1 MGTAKWIRKG
11 CTELIGDQV
20 GGYGWGLRVIVSWS
34 LCLPRQRRGNK
45 WFGCHLEKHFNNSF
59 VYGAGQKGL
68 LWRAGHRWS
77 SEWKKRAHKTHTHTH
92 TCAHTYYTHEPTH
105 MRTKKACTWDWLITW
120 VHTICHGGWKPALYS
135 HAENYTQT
143 HVLVH
148 KPNSFL
154 FYNCSTLPPQRSFLA
169 YWCAI
174 VFMWASKIRIY
185 QLIEMPASA
194 FTYALS
200 HTSAHISIVQ
210 YRKHKQASIYT
221 LCICR
226 LKMMWWLYFLS
237 INHCVKLPVIMT
249 PFSFLR
255 FHIWLRPNQILK
267 QPLKSN
273 DATPT
278 VTTIKAL
285 HPTILLEHIPVP

>member
-1 MGTAKWIRKG
+1 MGLGRKG
-11 CTELIGDQV
+11 CFEEQDTD
-20 GGYGWGLRVIVSWS
+20 
-34 LCLPRQRRGNK
+34 
-45 WFGCHLEKHFNNSF
+45 
-59 VYGAGQKGL
+59 
-68 LWRAGHRWS
+68 GHQ
-77 SEWKKRAHKTHTHTH
+77 SERSVHTKHTHTH

-148 KPNSFL
+148 KHNSFL

-194 FTYALS
+194 LTYALS

-237 INHCVKLPVIMT
+237 IHHCVKLPVIMT

-285 HPTILLEHIPVP
+285 HPTILLENIPVP